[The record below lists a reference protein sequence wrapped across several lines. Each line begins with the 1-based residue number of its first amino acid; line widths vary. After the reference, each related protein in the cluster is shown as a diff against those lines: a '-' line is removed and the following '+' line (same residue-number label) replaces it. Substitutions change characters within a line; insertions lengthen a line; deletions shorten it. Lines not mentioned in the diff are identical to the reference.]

1 MESLVIE
8 YDNPGR
14 SAVPPPL
21 PAKNSSAA
29 IKREVEEKYTAS
41 TDDLTCNLCGRE
53 YEQWTHLKKH
63 LLDHILIAQNSAE
76 GKSKVS
82 QIQVPSFVFILIQI
96 VPKLHI
102 CTQNRKQL
110 KDKVHY
116 E

>member
-8 YDNPGR
+8 YDNPGGC
-14 SAVPPPL
+14 AVPPPL

-82 QIQVPSFVFILIQI
+82 QIQVPSFVFYSDTNCAQT
-96 VPKLHI
+96 LHI

-110 KDKVHY
+110 KDKSTL
-116 E
+116 